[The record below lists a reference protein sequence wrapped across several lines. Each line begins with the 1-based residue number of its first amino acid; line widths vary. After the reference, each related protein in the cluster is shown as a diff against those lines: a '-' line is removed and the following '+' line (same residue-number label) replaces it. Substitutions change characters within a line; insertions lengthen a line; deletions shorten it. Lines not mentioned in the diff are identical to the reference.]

1 MRLRLAGFS
10 GMLLVTMA
18 ISTLAF
24 FALAVIASEIQDEFE
39 ISKLQIGLLAAA
51 NTGVGGVLAPAGG
64 RLSDRLG
71 GRRSMGAVLLVSGTA
86 AILIALAHTY
96 LILLL
101 GMALAGTTQGLAN
114 PSTNKAIATGIA
126 SSQRGILTGVKQS
139 GVQLSVFASGFLM
152 PWITDSYDWRTGIW
166 LIAALSFAAIPGL
179 FLITELPDS
188 GHLDQSETAQRS
200 STRLPVF
207 VTQVAIFGFL
217 LGTVGGGLGRFL
229 PLFAEEAAGFSPAA
243 AGQVF
248 GLAGLVAIPTRI
260 TSGVLL
266 DRGVSARLMLTVMAI
281 GGSVAVVSILLA
293 SSGHSGFLWAGTV
306 LSGLTLGSWN
316 TAANLSMIREGGNA
330 GRATGRLMLGF
341 LLGTTIGAPMVGWS
355 IDAFDSYTP
364 AWLVSAAMALA
375 GAVVV
380 SRQPAEADRY
390 A

>member
-10 GMLLVTMA
+10 VMLLVTMA
-18 ISTLAF
+18 MSTLAF
-24 FALAVIASEIQDEFE
+24 FALAVVASELQDEFE

-51 NTGVGGVLAPAGG
+51 YTGVGGLLSPAGG
-64 RLSDRLG
+64 RVSDRLG
-71 GRRSMGAVLLVSGTA
+71 GRRSMGVVLLVSGAA
-86 AILIALAHTY
+86 AIVIALAQTY

-101 GMALAGTTQGLAN
+101 GLALAGTTQGLAN

-126 SSQRGILTGVKQS
+126 SAQRGILTGVKQS

-152 PWITDSYDWRTGIW
+152 PWITNSYDWRTGIW
-166 LIAALSFAAIPGL
+166 LIAALSFAAVPGL

-188 GHLDQSETAQRS
+188 GHLDQSAKDHRTVA
-200 STRLPVF
+200 RLPVF
-207 VTQVAIFGFL
+207 VTQVAVFAFL
-217 LGTVGGGLGRFL
+217 LGTIGGGLGRFV
-229 PLFAEEAAGFSPAA
+229 PLFAEEAAGFSAAA

-248 GLAGLVAIPTRI
+248 GLQGLVAIPTRI
-260 TSGVLL
+260 VSGVLL
-266 DRGVSARLMLTVMAI
+266 DRGVSSRLMLTVMAV
-281 GGSVAVVSILLA
+281 GGSVAVVLILLA
-293 SSGHSGFLWAGTV
+293 SSGPAGFLWAGAV

-316 TAANLSMIREGGNA
+316 TAANLSMIREGGSA
-330 GRATGRLMLGF
+330 GRASGRLMLGF
-341 LLGTTIGAPMVGWS
+341 LLGNTIGAPIVGWS

-380 SRQPAEADRY
+380 SRRPAEADRY